1 MGYLVFFRFSLH
13 LPKYA
18 PIMIKVNVNQSI
30 FEVDTAKEATLL
42 NGEPLA
48 WDIKKVGEG
57 MYHILHQNQSY
68 NLEVIKADYAEKS
81 FTLKINQT
89 IYQLSAQ
96 DRFDLLLEKMGM
108 GKAATNKLNDLK
120 APMPGLILDIIVKEG
135 DTVKKGDNLLILEAM
150 KMENVIKSSGEGL
163 IKSIKV
169 GKGDRVEKNHVLII
183 FG

>member
-1 MGYLVFFRFSLH
+1 MV
-13 LPKYA
+13 
-18 PIMIKVNVNQSI
+18 KVNVNQSV
-30 FEVDTAKEATLL
+30 FEVEKSKEGIFL
-42 NGEPLA
+42 NGEILH
-48 WDIKKVGEG
+48 WDIQKIGDG
-57 MYHILHQNQSY
+57 MYHILYHNQSY
-68 NLEVIKADYAEKS
+68 NVEVIKADYAEKS

-108 GKAATNKLNDLK
+108 GKAAGSKLNDLK
-120 APMPGLILDIIVKEG
+120 APMPGLILDILVKEG

-150 KMENVIKSSGEGL
+150 KMENVIKSAGEGT
-163 IKSIKV
+163 IKTIKI